1 VKTKVF
7 ALVALLTL
15 GAYLVAHRW
24 IGSSEISRSGIVR
37 TQPFAPELSLIDL
50 SGQRLELSS
59 YRGKVV
65 ILDFWATW
73 CSPCRTEIPFL
84 VALQNKYRSQGL
96 QVIGVSLDDDP
107 EPVRAFYQQFKIDYP
122 VAIGDAN
129 LAERYGGILGLPV
142 NFVLSRDGR
151 IYAKHPGEVD
161 LPLVERE
168 IQSLF

>member
-1 VKTKVF
+1 MSCHW
-7 ALVALLTL
+7 L
-15 GAYLVAHRW
+15 RSSQ
-24 IGSSEISRSGIVR
+24 IGRSGIVR
-37 TQPFAPELSLIDL
+37 TQPFAPELSLTDL

-107 EPVRAFYQQFKIDYP
+107 EPVRAFYQQFKINYP
-122 VAIGDAN
+122 VAMGDAN